1 MLGRVSAES
10 RRIKVV
16 SVVSL
21 VLSKHSVQMSSRT
34 SGSSFM
40 SEVTSVLLVMTCE
53 YLREV
58 EQRRACVGGV
68 DRGLCFEEVLRFV
81 GVFQEVVFSGMSAGR
96 NGELLWICF
105 V

>member
-1 MLGRVSAES
+1 M
-10 RRIKVV
+10 
-16 SVVSL
+16 
-21 VLSKHSVQMSSRT
+21 
-34 SGSSFM
+34 
-40 SEVTSVLLVMTCE
+40 
-53 YLREV
+53 
-58 EQRRACVGGV
+58 GGV

>member
-1 MLGRVSAES
+1 
-10 RRIKVV
+10 
-16 SVVSL
+16 
-21 VLSKHSVQMSSRT
+21 
-34 SGSSFM
+34 M
-40 SEVTSVLLVMTCE
+40 SEVTSVLLVVTCE

-58 EQRRACVGGV
+58 EQRRAWGGF